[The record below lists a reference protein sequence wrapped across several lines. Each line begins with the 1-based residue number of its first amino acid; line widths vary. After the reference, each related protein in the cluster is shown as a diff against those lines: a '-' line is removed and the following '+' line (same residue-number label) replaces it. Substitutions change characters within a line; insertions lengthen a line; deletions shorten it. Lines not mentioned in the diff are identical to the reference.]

1 VVDWLNALTIA
12 VTGIVSVF
20 LVLGILSIVVSLSG
34 RYFIR
39 KEKEQPEQSEG

>member
-1 VVDWLNALTIA
+1 MVDWLNALTIS

-20 LVLGILSIVVSLSG
+20 LVLGILSMVVGLSG

-39 KEKEQPEQSEG
+39 KEKEQPEQSKE